1 MCIAVPARVVDIT
14 PGPMPMG
21 HVAHGGADVACCFA
35 YVPEAK
41 VGDYVIVQ
49 TGFAI
54 EVVDPESAAES
65 LALFEEFAGF
75 APDHESTE
83 GARVSV

>member
-21 HVAHGGADVACCFA
+21 HVTHGGADVACCFA
-35 YVPEAK
+35 YVPEAR
-41 VGDYVIVQ
+41 VDDYVIVQ
-49 TGFAI
+49 MGFAI

-65 LALFEEFAGF
+65 LAIFDEFAGLRS
-75 APDHESTE
+75 DQ
-83 GARVSV
+83 